1 MKQLLLNVLTA
12 LSLLL
17 CVAVCGLW
25 VRSYR
30 ADDGGSLS
38 RYRSYNVASRA
49 GRVAL
54 WVSTRCEWQYAPN
67 RAGNQSVNETTYA
80 ISRRWTGDRRRCP
93 LSLAFTLALGGD
105 SFAVARDEV
114 DGSGGTVHMAFGE
127 RYSYVYFPHWC
138 LAAALAVPAVAGMLL
153 ARRGRGRNPT
163 LCQRCGYDLRATSDR
178 CPECGNA
185 GEG

>member
-1 MKQLLLNVLTA
+1 MRRALQSLSV

-30 ADDGGSLS
+30 ADEGGSLS
-38 RYRSYNVASRA
+38 RYRSCNVASRA

-67 RAGNQSVNETTYA
+67 RAGNQLVKETTYA

-93 LSLAFTLALGGD
+93 LALAFTLALGGD
-105 SFAVARDEV
+105 SFAFARDEV
-114 DGSGGTVHMAFGE
+114 DGSGGTVHMAFDE
-127 RYSYVYFPHWC
+127 RFSYVYFPHWC
-138 LAAALAVPAVAGMLL
+138 LAAALAVPAVAHAIV
-153 ARRGRGRNPT
+153 ARRGRAENRNV
-163 LCQRCGYDLRATSDR
+163 CQTCGYDLRATPER
-178 CPECGNA
+178 CPECGA
-185 GEG
+185 AAEC